1 MKLHINIA
9 IISIVLVI
17 VFSSCQKVI
26 DLDLNS
32 ASSQIVIEGNV
43 YDQTG
48 PYLVKISQTVN
59 FDESNVYPPVT
70 GATVEISDDVGN
82 SEVLTESSS
91 GTYITSAL
99 QGISGRTYTLT
110 VASKGKTYTA
120 TSTMPNPVNIDSIY
134 LEKSMFGNDKLV
146 SVNFNDP
153 ANTNNYYRLIEFIN
167 NERQTGFNVTDDNLN
182 QGKIISYSFMSAGND
197 SKLETGD
204 NVTVWLESID
214 DNVYEYFRTAGRDGG
229 QSSSPSNP
237 TSNISN
243 GALGYFNACSVH
255 EISII
260 VQ

>member
-1 MKLHINIA
+1 MKLLINKAIA
-9 IISIVLVI
+9 AIVIII

-26 DLDLNS
+26 NLDLNS
-32 ASSQIVIEGNV
+32 ASPQIVIEGNV

-70 GATVEISDDVGN
+70 GATVEISDNAGN

-99 QGISGRTYTLT
+99 QGITGRTYTLSVT
-110 VASKGKTYTA
+110 SKGKTYTA
-120 TSTMPNPVNIDSIY
+120 TSTIPNPVNIDSIY
-134 LEKSMFGNDKLV
+134 LEKSMFGNEKFV

-153 ANTNNYYRLIEFIN
+153 ANINNYYHLVEFIN
-167 NERQTGFNVTDDNLN
+167 NKRQTGFNVTDDNLN
-182 QGKIISYSFMSAGND
+182 QGETISYSFITAGND
-197 SKLETGD
+197 SKLGTGD
-204 NVTVWLESID
+204 TVTVWLETID
-214 DNVYEYFRTAGRDGG
+214 KGVYEYFRTAGRDDG

-237 TSNISN
+237 TPNISN
-243 GALGYFNACSVH
+243 GALGYFNACSLRT
-255 EISII
+255 ISII

>member
-1 MKLHINIA
+1 MKLYINIA
-9 IISIVLVI
+9 VTAIVLII

-32 ASSQIVIEGNV
+32 ASPQIVIEGNV
-43 YDQTG
+43 YDKTG

-59 FDESNVYPPVT
+59 FDESNVFPPVT
-70 GATVEISDDVGN
+70 GATVEISDDAGN
-82 SEVLTESSS
+82 SEVLIEASSGNYISSS
-91 GTYITSAL
+91 L
-99 QGISGRTYTLT
+99 QGIPGRTYTLS
-110 VASKGKTYTA
+110 VASNGKIYTA
-120 TSTMPNPVNIDSIY
+120 TSTMPNPVNIDSID

-153 ANTNNYYRLIEFIN
+153 ANINNYYRLIEFIN
-167 NERQTGFNVTDDNLN
+167 NEQQPGFNVTDDNLN
-182 QGKIISYSFMSAGND
+182 QGKIIRYSFMSAGNG
-197 SKLETGD
+197 SKLVIGD

-214 DNVYEYFRTAGRDGG
+214 KGVYDYFRTAGNDGG

-255 EISII
+255 AISII

>member
-1 MKLHINIA
+1 MKSYINIA
-9 IISIVLVI
+9 ITTILLIM

-26 DLDLNS
+26 NLDLNS
-32 ASSQIVIEGNV
+32 ASPQIVIEGNV
-43 YDQTG
+43 YDQPG
-48 PYLVKISQTVN
+48 PYMVKISQTVN

-70 GATVEISDDVGN
+70 GATVEISDDAGN
-82 SEVLTESSS
+82 SEVLTESLS

-99 QGISGRTYTLT
+99 QGVAGRTYTLT

-134 LEKSMFGNDKLV
+134 LEKSMFGNEKLV

-153 ANTNNYYRLIEFIN
+153 ANINNYYHLIEFLN
-167 NERQTGFNVTDDNLN
+167 NKRQTGFNVTDDNLN
-182 QGKIISYSFMSAGND
+182 QGKTISYSFMSAGNN
-197 SKLETGD
+197 SKLGIGD
-204 NVTVWLESID
+204 TVTVWLESID
-214 DNVYEYFRTAGRDGG
+214 KGVYEYFRTAGRDDG

-243 GALGYFNACSVH
+243 GALGYFNACSVST
-255 EISII
+255 ISII

>member
-9 IISIVLVI
+9 ITAIVLII

-26 DLDLNS
+26 NLDLNS
-32 ASSQIVIEGNV
+32 ASPQIVIEGNV
-43 YDQTG
+43 YDQPD
-48 PYLVKISQTVN
+48 PYTVKISQTVN

-70 GATVEISDDVGN
+70 GATVEISDDAGN

-99 QGISGRTYTLT
+99 QGVSGRTYTLT
-110 VASKGKTYTA
+110 VVSKGKTYIA

-134 LEKSMFGNDKLV
+134 LEKSMFGNEKLV

-153 ANTNNYYRLIEFIN
+153 ANINNYYRLIEFIN
-167 NERQTGFNVTDDNLN
+167 NERQTGFNVTDDYLN
-182 QGKIISYSFMSAGND
+182 QGKTIGYSFMTAGND
-197 SKLETGD
+197 SKLGTGD
-204 NVTVWLESID
+204 TVTVWLESID
-214 DNVYEYFRTAGRDGG
+214 KGVYEYFRTAGRDNG

-237 TSNISN
+237 TSNINN
-243 GALGYFNACSVH
+243 GALGYFNACSVR
-255 EISII
+255 SKTII